1 MSSIRLDLFV
11 FNKNVDVTETLLYPT
26 LCRPGSHFTNPKLV
40 DFPIFIKNTFMV
52 FPAIVNGEDVE
63 KVNSVVAKIQDT
75 DENDSEAI
83 KKLRIAIA
91 LLPIRLFV
99 RALFKDFVFDLL
111 TTNGDITTITRKLG
125 GEFAENLRNLLPYS
139 EVTASELQDAI
150 TRAAGGKRI
159 VAVADG
165 FARNSRGRKYQ
176 LLKYDL
182 E

>member
-11 FNKNVDVTETLLYPT
+11 FNKNVDATELLFYPT
-26 LCRPGSHFTNPKLV
+26 LCKPGSHFTNPKLV
-40 DFPIFIKNTFMV
+40 DFPIFIKDTFLV
-52 FPAIVNGEDVE
+52 VPAIVNGNDVE
-63 KVNSVVAKIQDT
+63 KVKSVVAQIELT

-83 KKLRIAIA
+83 RKLRTKI
-91 LLPIRLFV
+91 LMLPIRLFV
-99 RALFKDFVFDLL
+99 RALFKDLVFDLL
-111 TTNGDITTITRKLG
+111 TSTGEITTITRKLG
-125 GEFAENLRNLLPYS
+125 GEFAENLRNLLPS
-139 EVTASELQDAI
+139 GEVTASELQNAI

-165 FARNSRGRKYQ
+165 FALNPRGRKYQ